1 MPRDLPHFLLKDLG
15 KPYPFQSKGG
25 GGGKSPSD
33 VLDRVRHAQALLRAI
48 DELPSVVAEALPGL
62 YLEVTSRPNERLK
75 KDSLG
80 SSGIKLLRS
89 DVEIENG
96 ITTEIAT
103 VFATGKGV
111 EKLRKKVEEFR
122 TEDMPDREKDGKQI
136 PGRPK
141 NADLVQSLEAI
152 VEAGLRALWRSPQ
165 DKFPDDA
172 DSVDWEIWL
181 EPESADAFIQQAVGV
196 GVLISTDRL
205 RFPEDLVVIG

>member
-1 MPRDLPHFLLKDLG
+1 
-15 KPYPFQSKGG
+15 
-25 GGGKSPSD
+25 
-33 VLDRVRHAQALLRAI
+33 V
-48 DELPSVVAEALPGL
+48 L

-122 TEDMPDREKDGKQI
+122 TEDMPDREKDGKLI

>member
-1 MPRDLPHFLLKDLG
+1 
-15 KPYPFQSKGG
+15 
-25 GGGKSPSD
+25 
-33 VLDRVRHAQALLRAI
+33 VRHAQALLRAI

-122 TEDMPDREKDGKQI
+122 TEDMPDREKDGKLI

-141 NADLVQSLEAI
+141 NAV
-152 VEAGLRALWRSPQ
+152 WRSPQ